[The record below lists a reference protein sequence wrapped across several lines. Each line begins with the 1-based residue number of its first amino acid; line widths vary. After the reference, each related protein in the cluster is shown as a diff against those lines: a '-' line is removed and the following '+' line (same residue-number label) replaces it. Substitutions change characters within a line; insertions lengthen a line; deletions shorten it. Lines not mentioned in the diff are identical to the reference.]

1 MLNKFIVTYFLIV
14 TSFLIVN
21 SSYCQVDTIKI
32 KSADNDS
39 FSILFNSNMKFTV
52 GKSALNQ
59 DIIEILSTDY
69 DSTKVI
75 LYFQKSAVF
84 YKKNN
89 PNDSPDFLNFAS
101 TSFNY
106 RIRRESDTVN
116 ISTQLWKS
124 DSIMLTTISFRN
136 GHLWYGT
143 IIKEYKGHVISG
155 IIINNHLNNI
165 GQNYFNDLIIFLKN
179 MKVEK

>member
-1 MLNKFIVTYFLIV
+1 MSNNSLVTYFLIA
-14 TSFLIVN
+14 TSFFILN

-39 FSILFNSNMKFTV
+39 LSVLFNASMKFTV
-52 GKSALNQ
+52 GKSTLTQ

-69 DSTKVI
+69 DSTKVV

-84 YKKNN
+84 YKKSN
-89 PNDSPDFLNFAS
+89 PNDSPDFLNFAA

-106 RIRRESDTVN
+106 RIRRESDTAN
-116 ISTQLWKS
+116 ISTQIWKS
-124 DSIMLTTISFRN
+124 DSIMLTTISNRN
-136 GHLWYGT
+136 NHFWYGT

-155 IIINNHLNNI
+155 IIINNHVNNI
-165 GQNYFNDLIIFLKN
+165 GQNYFNDLMIFLKE